1 MLRDAMPKSIL
12 AVSISPKLSICPPI
26 AKSSWKRT
34 RQKERR
40 TMPILMP
47 NLSRRKPINS
57 KVKILGSE

>member
-1 MLRDAMPKSIL
+1 MPKSIL

-26 AKSSWKRT
+26 AKSSWKTT

-47 NLSRRKPINS
+47 NLSRKNPMNS